1 MIKLVRF
8 SFFLNVVLW
17 LLWFI
22 LLFFW
27 ISPDTYSEIFLFL
40 GILFLC
46 LGLSFSFPF
55 YFFYKKK
62 YPKFTDLKQL
72 FRRAVKWGFFISF
85 GIVMIAFLR
94 AFHIDTLLNIGL
106 VGIFYIAVFVH
117 LRGRK

>member
-1 MIKLVRF
+1 MIKLVKF
-8 SFFLNVVLW
+8 SIFLNVVLW
-17 LLWFI
+17 VLWFV

-27 ISPDTYSEIFLFL
+27 ISPDTYMEIFLFL
-40 GILFLC
+40 GVLFLC

-72 FRRAVKWGFFISF
+72 FRRALKWGFFISF
-85 GIVMIAFLR
+85 GIVTIAFLR